1 MASTTTPRGRFVL
14 LVILAIRPA
23 NAWSGTSTRSQA
35 WLAFVI
41 VAGVVIVVV
50 VTPSGL
56 LYWYLW
62 RRGTRGAAGGSL
74 PSDNPGAVELQQV
87 SGAEDGAGG
96 TGVDVLPSQ
105 QA

>member
-1 MASTTTPRGRFVL
+1 M
-14 LVILAIRPA
+14 
-23 NAWSGTSTRSQA
+23 
-35 WLAFVI
+35 I

-50 VTPSGL
+50 VTPGGL

-87 SGAEDGAGG
+87 SGAEDGEEDGAGG